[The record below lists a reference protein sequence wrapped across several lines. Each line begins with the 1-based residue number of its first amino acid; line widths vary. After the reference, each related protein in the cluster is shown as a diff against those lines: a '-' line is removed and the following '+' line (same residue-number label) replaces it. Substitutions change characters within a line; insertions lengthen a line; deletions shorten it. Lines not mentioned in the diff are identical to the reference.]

1 MSSEQLNHEDY
12 GETSAFF
19 IWSFFCALKSFQRSL
34 ALQGLVFAV
43 LATMCVLASGSPA
56 AFFDPISTASFTAAG
71 GLVLTGASGGT
82 ATIPTAAL
90 VGTKALALKG
100 LALKAYASSRR
111 G

>member
-1 MSSEQLNHEDY
+1 MKIMVRLQTFSFGL
-12 GETSAFF
+12 
-19 IWSFFCALKSFQRSL
+19 FFCALKAFQRSL

-43 LATMCVLASGSPA
+43 LATMCILASGSPA

-90 VGTKALALKG
+90 VGGKALALKG